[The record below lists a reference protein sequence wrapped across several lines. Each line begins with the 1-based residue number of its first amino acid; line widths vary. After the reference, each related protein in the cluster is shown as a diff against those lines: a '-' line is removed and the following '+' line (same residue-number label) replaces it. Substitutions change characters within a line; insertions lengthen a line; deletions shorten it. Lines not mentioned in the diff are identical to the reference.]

1 MRCVSFA
8 STHCLS
14 LLKILYFSS
23 SIHGEAIFSITM
35 GCHLAFL
42 SKPVSPAKDSPPWS
56 IIPVWRGTWLSQMD
70 FHSHWST
77 TTKASCQRC
86 KATSLSET
94 THSSFVFLLHSLYIM
109 FHTLF
114 SMALQM
120 GSFKCRVLLKILRK
134 KKKHHPENYWA
145 LYSSSTRFPEEF
157 CFSRVQMA
165 YTPPI
170 RAIWVTEGRS
180 EGREAKYQN
189 RKVPRNQLSQ
199 APFHSA
205 EKMLKVKV

>member
-70 FHSHWST
+70 FHPHWST

-120 GSFKCRVLLKILRK
+120 GSFKCRILLKILRK
-134 KKKHHPENYWA
+134 KKK
-145 LYSSSTRFPEEF
+145 
-157 CFSRVQMA
+157 
-165 YTPPI
+165 TPPWKLLSFVLKQHAVPW
-170 RAIWVTEGRS
+170 RVLFLKSSDGLYTADPSYLGDR
-180 EGREAKYQN
+180 
-189 RKVPRNQLSQ
+189 RKVRGKGS
-199 APFHSA
+199 
-205 EKMLKVKV
+205 